1 MNYEQFIE
9 CLLNCVKHR
18 QNETVIVEKQEV
30 LKNNG
35 VIATGITIRKEEE
48 SAAPIIYLDGYFK
61 KYCMGESIENLADQL
76 LEYADQVPQMP
87 LGNYEDILFFE
98 KIKHM
103 VVYKLVNTKKNKK
116 MLRDVPN
123 LPTLDFSLIFYLM
136 IPVNESE
143 SCSVLIKNA
152 HMNYWKLPISYLYE
166 NARENTK
173 RLCPYVLKPLTEF
186 VSQYLNGDVPES
198 PLLVLSNESGV
209 NGAAAIIYPEVPQ
222 RIYEYVGKNYYLLP
236 SSVHELLIVPDDG
249 EVDSLS
255 LREIVREVNQTHIEA
270 EEYLSDDIYYFD
282 GEIITKM

>member
-1 MNYEQFIE
+1 
-9 CLLNCVKHR
+9 
-18 QNETVIVEKQEV
+18 
-30 LKNNG
+30 
-35 VIATGITIRKEEE
+35 
-48 SAAPIIYLDGYFK
+48 
-61 KYCMGESIENLADQL
+61 
-76 LEYADQVPQMP
+76 
-87 LGNYEDILFFE
+87 
-98 KIKHM
+98 
-103 VVYKLVNTKKNKK
+103 
-116 MLRDVPN
+116 
-123 LPTLDFSLIFYLM
+123 
-136 IPVNESE
+136 
-143 SCSVLIKNA
+143 
-152 HMNYWKLPISYLYE
+152 
-166 NARENTK
+166 
-173 RLCPYVLKPLTEF
+173 VLKPLTEF